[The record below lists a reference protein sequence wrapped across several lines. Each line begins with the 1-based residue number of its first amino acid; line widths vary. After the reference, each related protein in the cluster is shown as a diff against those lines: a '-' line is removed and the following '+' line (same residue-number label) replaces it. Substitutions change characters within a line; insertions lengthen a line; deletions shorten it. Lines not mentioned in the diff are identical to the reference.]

1 MSPES
6 KFCLWIVLDNST
18 IMQKNSLIPMSF
30 DSRTETLFSKAVLKK
45 QKMIKLDP
53 TMAANT

>member
-1 MSPES
+1 
-6 KFCLWIVLDNST
+6 
-18 IMQKNSLIPMSF
+18 MSF

-53 TMAANT
+53 TIAANT